1 MTNVGNNERETFN
14 SLLAGKAYDACEDS
28 GRSMGIFRDL
38 RYELSTLLF
47 GLGILSMVLAV
58 TYYLF
63 PSQTPDWL
71 MSVNRAIGNWM
82 IWVAFLGFLA
92 LVGGGYYF
100 IDTIRKERE
109 FDRLV
114 STTSKEVFVK
124 NQGRI
129 EELAYY
135 HLPSAY
141 QKRYDAK
148 KREFRIK
155 G

>member
-1 MTNVGNNERETFN
+1 MG
-14 SLLAGKAYDACEDS
+14 LL
-28 GRSMGIFRDL
+28 RDL
-38 RYELSTLLF
+38 RYELSTLFF
-47 GLGILSMVLAV
+47 GLGILSMVFAI
-58 TYYLF
+58 TYWLL
-63 PSQTPDWL
+63 PGATPQWL
-71 MSVNRAIGNWM
+71 LNIDNAIGNWM

-92 LVGGGYYF
+92 LLGGGYYF

-124 NQGRI
+124 NQKRI

-141 QKRYDAK
+141 ERRYQQKRK
-148 KREFRIK
+148 EFRIK

>member
-1 MTNVGNNERETFN
+1 MG
-14 SLLAGKAYDACEDS
+14 LL
-28 GRSMGIFRDL
+28 RDL
-38 RYELSTLLF
+38 RYELSTLVF

-58 TYYLF
+58 TYWLLF
-63 PSQTPDWL
+63 DASPGWL
-71 MSVNRAIGNWM
+71 QNIDTAIGNWM

-92 LVGGGYYF
+92 LLGGGYYF

-109 FDRLV
+109 FDHLV
-114 STTSKEVFVK
+114 NTTSKEIFVK
-124 NQGRI
+124 NQKRI

-141 QKRYDAK
+141 EKRYLQKRK
-148 KREFRIK
+148 EFRIK

>member
-1 MTNVGNNERETFN
+1 MG
-14 SLLAGKAYDACEDS
+14 LL
-28 GRSMGIFRDL
+28 RDL
-38 RYELSTLLF
+38 RYELSTLVF
-47 GLGILSMVLAV
+47 GLGILSMVLMV
-58 TYYLF
+58 TYWII
-63 PSQTPDWL
+63 PGSTPDWL
-71 MSVNRAIGNWM
+71 LNIDKAIDNWM

-92 LVGGGYYF
+92 LLAGGYYF

-114 STTSKEVFVK
+114 NTTSKEIFVK
-124 NQGRI
+124 NQKRI

-141 QKRYDAK
+141 EKRYLQKRK
-148 KREFRIK
+148 EFRIK

>member
-1 MTNVGNNERETFN
+1 MG
-14 SLLAGKAYDACEDS
+14 LL
-28 GRSMGIFRDL
+28 RNL
-38 RYELSTLLF
+38 RYELSTLVF
-47 GLGILSMVLAV
+47 GLGILSMVFAITAWLLRGV
-58 TYYLF
+58 T
-63 PSQTPDWL
+63 PEWL
-71 MSVNRAIGNWM
+71 LNIDDGIGPWM

-92 LVGGGYYF
+92 LLAGGYYF

-114 STTSKEVFVK
+114 NTNSKEVFVK
-124 NQGRI
+124 NQKRI

-141 QKRYDAK
+141 EKRYQQKRRD
-148 KREFRIK
+148 FRIK

>member
-1 MTNVGNNERETFN
+1 
-14 SLLAGKAYDACEDS
+14 
-28 GRSMGIFRDL
+28 MGILQDL
-38 RYELSTLLF
+38 RYELSTLIF
-47 GLGILSMVLAV
+47 GLGILSMVLAI
-58 TYYLF
+58 TYWLI
-63 PSQTPDWL
+63 PSYTPQWL
-71 MSVNRAIGNWM
+71 MNIDTSIGNWM

-92 LVGGGYYF
+92 LLAGGYYF

-114 STTSKEVFVK
+114 NTTSKEIFVK
-124 NQGRI
+124 NQKRI

-141 QKRYDAK
+141 EKRYQQKRRD
-148 KREFRIK
+148 FRIK

>member
-1 MTNVGNNERETFN
+1 MG
-14 SLLAGKAYDACEDS
+14 LL
-28 GRSMGIFRDL
+28 RDL
-38 RYELSTLLF
+38 RYELSTAVFL
-47 GLGILSMVLAV
+47 LGILSMILAI
-58 TYYLF
+58 TYWVI
-63 PSQTPDWL
+63 PGATPDWL
-71 MSVNRAIGNWM
+71 MNIDTAIGNWM

-92 LVGGGYYF
+92 LLGGGYYF

-114 STTSKEVFVK
+114 NTTSKEIFVK
-124 NQGRI
+124 NQKRI

-141 QKRYDAK
+141 EKRYQQKRKD
-148 KREFRIK
+148 FRIK